1 MATDAED
8 TDEGGTPKTSPPH
21 QKLSPHKKKTLKQPQ
36 LPWDGAHS
44 HALAD
49 WKQSDL
55 MKEFTMDDYEWGL
68 LSLDVSAP
76 CVFTS

>member
-8 TDEGGTPKTSPPH
+8 TDEGGTPKTSPDH
-21 QKLSPHKKKTLKQPQ
+21 QKASSRAKKSAKQPQ
-36 LPWDGAHS
+36 LPWDTAHS
-44 HALAD
+44 HAFAD

-55 MKEFTMDDYEWGL
+55 MEEFGIEDYDWGL
-68 LSLDVSAP
+68 LSLDVSAH